1 MILEL
6 GKSYERNDGK
16 KVTMEA
22 LPQGRAPSHLS
33 KAAFWVSGVG
43 YYDKDGTYSGM
54 YNSKYSIK
62 APLLTPVE
70 AAKKLLEEEGFVVKP
85 PAFDTKQVQTLLAG
99 MFTITSSQVYFAGHP
114 ITFQEV
120 DKLTAAVKE
129 AREYNAKWKG
139 Q

>member
-6 GKSYERNDGK
+6 GKSYERKDGV
-16 KVTMEA
+16 KVTMGS
-22 LPQGRAPSHLS
+22 LPTKGAPPHLPT
-33 KAAFWVSGVG
+33 AAFWVSGVG

-62 APLLTPVE
+62 EELLNPVE
-70 AAKKLLEEEGFVVKP
+70 AAKELLEKEGFVVKP
-85 PAFDTKQVQTLLAG
+85 PMFITKQVQTLLAG
-99 MFTITSSQVYFAGHP
+99 TFTITSSQVYFGGHP

-129 AREYNAKWKG
+129 AREYTAKWKS
-139 Q
+139 